1 MRTLLILVIASLLS
15 GTARAEAVN
24 LAEVYQLAIQNDPQ
38 IGAAEAA
45 YLARSEIVP
54 QTRAGLLPS
63 IVLSGS
69 YSEENRSY
77 PGVPESVAPSSSF
90 PTERL
95 SAGMN
100 QPLFRA
106 DRWFQYQQAK
116 AIRTQAG
123 AIRDGEGLELI
134 VRVADTYFTIL
145 ERQDG
150 LNAAMAEQNAVK
162 RQLEQVQQRFDV
174 GLVAITDVLES
185 RAGFDSA
192 TVNVI
197 EAEGAQTRSF
207 EPLVRL
213 TGRTFDEIYPLQQAF
228 PVRSPEPANEEAWV
242 NAAMA
247 SNALVLQAKAG
258 VEAARKQVRIN
269 QSRHLPTLDAQV
281 SWSNQK
287 TDNTVFT
294 LPEVESEFYAVNLT
308 IPVFSGGATRSGVK
322 QAQFQLD
329 EAQNNLDLVERQTA
343 ENTRALFSAIN
354 TDVARVKA
362 RLQGIESSRSALAA
376 TQTGYE
382 VGTRNIVDVLLAQQ
396 RLFLSEFQFASAR
409 YQYIKNTLRLKQL
422 VGSLDQQDLVELN
435 RFIDVSR
442 SVTQVKPLER

>member
-1 MRTLLILVIASLLS
+1 MRTRLVPLVFFVFSM
-15 GTARAEAVN
+15 TAQAESTD
-24 LAEVYQLAIQNDPQ
+24 LAGVYRLATQNDPQ

-45 YLARSEIVP
+45 FLARGEIVP

-63 IVLSGS
+63 VVVSGG
-69 YSEENRSY
+69 YSETSRSY
-77 PGVPESVAPSSSF
+77 PGVPEAIAPSSSF
-90 PTERL
+90 PTKTL
-95 SAGMN
+95 QAGMN
-100 QPLFRA
+100 QPLFRL
-106 DRWFQYQQAK
+106 DRWYQYQQAK
-116 AIRTQAG
+116 AIKAQAG
-123 AIRDGEGLELI
+123 AVLGGEELALI
-134 VRVADTYFTIL
+134 VRVAETYFTIL

-185 RAGFDSA
+185 KAGFDSA

-213 TGRTFDEIYPLQQAF
+213 TGRAFDEIYALAEAF
-228 PVRSPEPANEEAWV
+228 PVRTPEPANEEAWV
-242 NAAMA
+242 SAALTGNPA
-247 SNALVLQAKAG
+247 VLQAR
-258 VEAARKQVRIN
+258 AARQAADKQVKISR
-269 QSRHLPTLDAQV
+269 SRHLPTVDAQV
-281 SWSNQK
+281 SWANQR
-287 TDNTVFT
+287 TDNTVFS
-294 LPEVESEFYAVNLT
+294 LPEVESEIYSVNLS
-308 IPVFSGGATRSGVK
+308 IPIFTGGATRSGVK
-322 QAQFQLD
+322 QARYQLD
-329 EAQNNLDLVERQTA
+329 EAQNSLDLVERQVA

-396 RLFLSEFQFASAR
+396 RLYLSEFQFASAR
-409 YQYIKNTLRLKQL
+409 YQYIKNTLKLKQL
-422 VGSLDQQDLVELN
+422 IGSLNEQDLVELN
-435 RFIDVSR
+435 RFIDVSKPIA
-442 SVTQVKPLER
+442 QVKSLDQ

>member
-1 MRTLLILVIASLLS
+1 
-15 GTARAEAVN
+15 
-24 LAEVYQLAIQNDPQ
+24 
-38 IGAAEAA
+38 
-45 YLARSEIVP
+45 
-54 QTRAGLLPS
+54 
-63 IVLSGS
+63 
-69 YSEENRSY
+69 
-77 PGVPESVAPSSSF
+77 
-90 PTERL
+90 
-95 SAGMN
+95 MN

-228 PVRSPEPANEEAWV
+228 LFAHRSPLMKRRGLMQRWQATHWCCKLKL
-242 NAAMA
+242 A
-247 SNALVLQAKAG
+247 SRLRENKS
-258 VEAARKQVRIN
+258 N
-269 QSRHLPTLDAQV
+269 QSVSAHRHWMPK
-281 SWSNQK
+281 SH
-287 TDNTVFT
+287 
-294 LPEVESEFYAVNLT
+294 
-308 IPVFSGGATRSGVK
+308 GR
-322 QAQFQLD
+322 
-329 EAQNNLDLVERQTA
+329 
-343 ENTRALFSAIN
+343 
-354 TDVARVKA
+354 
-362 RLQGIESSRSALAA
+362 
-376 TQTGYE
+376 
-382 VGTRNIVDVLLAQQ
+382 
-396 RLFLSEFQFASAR
+396 
-409 YQYIKNTLRLKQL
+409 IK
-422 VGSLDQQDLVELN
+422 D
-435 RFIDVSR
+435 
-442 SVTQVKPLER
+442 

>member
-1 MRTLLILVIASLLS
+1 
-15 GTARAEAVN
+15 
-24 LAEVYQLAIQNDPQ
+24 
-38 IGAAEAA
+38 
-45 YLARSEIVP
+45 
-54 QTRAGLLPS
+54 
-63 IVLSGS
+63 
-69 YSEENRSY
+69 
-77 PGVPESVAPSSSF
+77 
-90 PTERL
+90 
-95 SAGMN
+95 MN
-100 QPLFRA
+100 QPIFRA

-116 AIRTQAG
+116 AIRSQAG
-123 AIRDGEGLELI
+123 ALRDGEALELI

-185 RAGFDSA
+185 KAGFDSA

-213 TGRTFDEIYPLQQAF
+213 TGRSFDEIYPLQQAF

-258 VEAARKQVRIN
+258 VEAAQKQVRIN

-287 TDNTVFT
+287 TDNTVFS
-294 LPEVESEFYAVNLT
+294 LPEVESEFYSVNLT

-435 RFIDVSR
+435 RFIDVSK
-442 SVTQVKPLER
+442 SVTQVKPLEQ

>member
-1 MRTLLILVIASLLS
+1 M
-15 GTARAEAVN
+15 
-24 LAEVYQLAIQNDPQ
+24 
-38 IGAAEAA
+38 
-45 YLARSEIVP
+45 
-54 QTRAGLLPS
+54 
-63 IVLSGS
+63 
-69 YSEENRSY
+69 
-77 PGVPESVAPSSSF
+77 
-90 PTERL
+90 
-95 SAGMN
+95 
-100 QPLFRA
+100 
-106 DRWFQYQQAK
+106 
-116 AIRTQAG
+116 
-123 AIRDGEGLELI
+123 
-134 VRVADTYFTIL
+134 
-145 ERQDG
+145 
-150 LNAAMAEQNAVK
+150 
-162 RQLEQVQQRFDV
+162 

-185 RAGFDSA
+185 KAGFDSA

-213 TGRTFDEIYPLQQAF
+213 TGRSFDEIYPLQQAF

-258 VEAARKQVRIN
+258 VEAAQKQVRIN

-287 TDNTVFT
+287 TDNTVFS
-294 LPEVESEFYAVNLT
+294 LPEVESEFYSVNLT

-409 YQYIKNTLRLKQL
+409 YQYIKNTC
-422 VGSLDQQDLVELN
+422 D
-435 RFIDVSR
+435 
-442 SVTQVKPLER
+442 